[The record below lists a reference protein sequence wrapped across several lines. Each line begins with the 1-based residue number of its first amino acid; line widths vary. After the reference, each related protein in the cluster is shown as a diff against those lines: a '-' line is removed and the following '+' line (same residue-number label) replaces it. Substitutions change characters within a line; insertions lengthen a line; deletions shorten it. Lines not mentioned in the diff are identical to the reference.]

1 MEATW
6 RGLAGKFLKA
16 AYLNR
21 RGASLQSRLPQ
32 RKEKKTK
39 QKLGRKNKTRRRN
52 RQGRERA
59 KKDGPGR
66 EGPAGPAGPA
76 GKKVTEGGERAES
89 FFAEPFETPPP
100 IRLLFLQG
108 VRSGGAPTSAEE
120 TCLPACMHARTPSV
134 YFREPWELPRT
145 EVVGG
150 LRKSSTR
157 VCVHESRQDRVT
169 YSPSDFPHR
178 GRGAFQRLPKREHK
192 YKSQSSH
199 LRLRTYSYERR
210 FQQLDMI

>member
-1 MEATW
+1 MRRSGERKTYEKQKANKIYKQKKAQQTFLGGATRLEATW

-32 RKEKKTK
+32 RKENK
-39 QKLGRKNKTRRRN
+39 QQQKILGRKNKTRRRN

-108 VRSGGAPTSAEE
+108 VRSGGAPTSPEE
-120 TCLPACMHARTPSV
+120 TCLPACMHARTHALHPSIFGSLGS
-134 YFREPWELPRT
+134 FREPKLWGASQELHACMC
-145 EVVGG
+145 
-150 LRKSSTR
+150 TR
-157 VCVHESRQDRVT
+157 ITARSGHVQ
-169 YSPSDFPHR
+169 
-178 GRGAFQRLPKREHK
+178 PK
-192 YKSQSSH
+192 
-199 LRLRTYSYERR
+199 
-210 FQQLDMI
+210 

>member
-1 MEATW
+1 MRRSGERKTYEKKKANKTYKQKKAQQTFLGGATRLEATW

-21 RGASLQSRLPQ
+21 RGASLQSCLPQ
-32 RKEKKTK
+32 RKQNK
-39 QKLGRKNKTRRRN
+39 QQQKILGRKNKTRRRN
-52 RQGRERA
+52 RQGRERS

-76 GKKVTEGGERAES
+76 GKKVTKGGERAES

-120 TCLPACMHARTPSV
+120 TCLPACTHALHPSIFGSLGS
-134 YFREPWELPRT
+134 FREPKWWGASQELHACMC
-145 EVVGG
+145 
-150 LRKSSTR
+150 TR
-157 VCVHESRQDRVT
+157 ITARSGHVQ
-169 YSPSDFPHR
+169 
-178 GRGAFQRLPKREHK
+178 PK
-192 YKSQSSH
+192 
-199 LRLRTYSYERR
+199 
-210 FQQLDMI
+210 

>member
-1 MEATW
+1 MARPCGEVFKGRIFKSPRSQPA
-6 RGLAGKFLKA
+6 KPPA
-16 AYLNR
+16 A
-21 RGASLQSRLPQ
+21 
-32 RKEKKTK
+32 KKTK
-39 QKLGRKNKTRRRN
+39 QTTTKKLGRKNKTRRRN

-150 LRKSSTR
+150 FARAPR
-157 VCVHESRQDRVT
+157 VYVYTNHGKIGSRTAQVIYPT
-169 YSPSDFPHR
+169 
-178 GRGAFQRLPKREHK
+178 GEGEGGAFQRLPKREHK